1 MLSGKTLLLDT
12 NYSKNDKILCF
23 LKINMVEQASL
34 EFRLNLNHVEYLL
47 ILALAVTG
55 CVSISAFASLVAI
68 PVGIISSAVGKKI
81 CAIIARIK
89 KYKPIIK
96 KKTKKHDNIVLLGK
110 DKLNAIEILIFN
122 SLINSYVSHEKFV
135 FVNG

>member
-1 MLSGKTLLLDT
+1 
-12 NYSKNDKILCF
+12 
-23 LKINMVEQASL
+23 MVEQASF

-55 CVSISAFASLVAI
+55 CVSTSAFVSLVPI

-81 CAIIARIK
+81 WAIIAGIK
-89 KYKPIIK
+89 KYQPIIK

-110 DKLNAIEILIFN
+110 DKLNAIEIPIFN
-122 SLINSYVSHEKFV
+122 SLIDSYISHEKFV